1 MKNKY
6 TNNYTRVFVFQ
17 KIMATFE
24 AFYWNFSSSQN
35 PEIVR
40 SEREYLHKIG
50 IVENWLKIYHAHA

>member
-1 MKNKY
+1 
-6 TNNYTRVFVFQ
+6 
-17 KIMATFE
+17 MAKFE

-40 SEREYLHKIG
+40 SESEYLHKIG